1 MVVTKNLESAF
12 DRNREVDETKLDLL
26 KSLWLDPIFA
36 EKCAEMFAEV
46 KATTEEIINQKE
58 NLLTANKKI
67 LKLEDERKRRH
78 RIEVLM
84 ISDLEKIIA

>member
-1 MVVTKNLESAF
+1 
-12 DRNREVDETKLDLL
+12 
-26 KSLWLDPIFA
+26 
-36 EKCAEMFAEV
+36 MFAEV

-78 RIEVLM
+78 RIEVLR

>member
-67 LKLEDERKRRH
+67 LKLEYERKRRH
-78 RIEVLM
+78 RIEVLR